1 MTTEQGLQN
10 ALAMLAFYN
19 GKPVQF
25 LNTQMVGTGWSDVF
39 GTPFW
44 CFDKY
49 LYRPKPE
56 PVTRPWSKPEDVP
69 GPVCWVRNRALAG
82 NPLPVGSLIVCVER
96 WGVTLGAN
104 QTLAEWDVF
113 ETLEYSTDRKTWRK
127 CEVTEP

>member
-1 MTTEQGLQN
+1 
-10 ALAMLAFYN
+10 MLAFYN
-19 GKPVQF
+19 GKPIQCRC
-25 LNTQMVGTGWSDVF
+25 VGAHPRGWEDNI
-39 GTPFW
+39 TPLWF
-44 CFDKY
+44 FDTHE
-49 LYRPKPE
+49 YRPKPE

-96 WGVTLGAN
+96 WGVTFGAN